1 MMKPLSIE
9 AFQDRVETFPWAGE
23 ITEFHVHH
31 TADPAASWKGA
42 ASVESIRNYHVKVRG
57 YRDYAQH
64 VTLGPDGSIWLGRD
78 WNLAPAS
85 ATGHNGYDNQ
95 KRPFMVECFGNYLH
109 DKLDGPQ
116 LANLV
121 LMIAAIQEK
130 WGLSPEAIR
139 FHKEMQA
146 TQCPG
151 NLDKQDLVDQVRA
164 ARQKIPE
171 SHEPAGWWAS
181 IRTAVRLLMGQRT

>member
-1 MMKPLSIE
+1 MKPLSIE
-9 AFQDRVETFPWAGE
+9 TFQQRVKEFPWQGT

-42 ASVESIRNYHVKVRG
+42 ASVESIRNYHVNVRK

-78 WNLAPAS
+78 WNWAPAS
-85 ATGHNGYDNQ
+85 ATGHNGYDYQ
-95 KRPFMVECFGNYLH
+95 KRPFMVETFGNFLT
-109 DKLDGPQ
+109 DRLDGAQ
-116 LANLV
+116 ESNLV
-121 LMIAAIQEK
+121 LMIAAIQERFD
-130 WGLSPEAIR
+130 LPPEAIR

-151 NLDKQDLVDQVRA
+151 NLDKQDLIDQVRA
-164 ARQKIPE
+164 ARFPE
-171 SHEPAGWWAS
+171 AKQPEPEPSIWERVLGWF
-181 IRTAVRLLMGQRT
+181 R